1 MISEADIRARIA
13 QEILMIFDGVDE
25 QVWLTD
31 ILAQCAKIA
40 RGENHDS

>member
-1 MISEADIRARIA
+1 MISEKDIRARIA
-13 QEILMIFDGVDE
+13 QEILMLFDGDDQ

-31 ILAQCAKIA
+31 ILAECAKIA